1 MSNPLNPLDWISS
14 TQDWFS
20 KTERS
25 SGFRPFLIYLI
36 LIFVISICLLS
47 FFGNVQ
53 YANEV
58 ALGIIIISTLSF
70 IFIYF
75 IKSFTEPNFCRSEK
89 HIENVKKIEL
99 EFMGN
104 ETEQVSNIILESTPK
119 TIEEKSIQHN
129 KGKS

>member
-1 MSNPLNPLDWISS
+1 MSNLINPFDWISS

-36 LIFVISICLLS
+36 LIFIISICLLS

-58 ALGIIIISTLSF
+58 ALGIIIIPTLSF
-70 IFIYF
+70 IFIYS

-104 ETEQVSNIILESTPK
+104 ETEQVSNIILEYTPK

-129 KGKS
+129 KDKS